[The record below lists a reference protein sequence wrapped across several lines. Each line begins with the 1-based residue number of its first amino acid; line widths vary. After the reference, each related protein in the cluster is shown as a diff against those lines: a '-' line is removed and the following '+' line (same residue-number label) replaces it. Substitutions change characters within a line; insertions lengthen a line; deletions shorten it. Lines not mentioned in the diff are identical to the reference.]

1 MAAKTSQVF
10 LIFLIIQTINNKSM
24 YLIQDRNSRS
34 LLSGELCQKIRNLR
48 LKRLEDDDYN
58 KYLSDLHSNNK

>member
-1 MAAKTSQVF
+1 
-10 LIFLIIQTINNKSM
+10 M

-34 LLSGELCQKIRNLR
+34 LLSGDLCQKIRNLR